1 MWLSFDCTCSIQQ
14 RTFGNDEIVV
24 SNGILKVHPDKP
36 FISLLLLP
44 SNVKTSLTV
53 IVLLVLMGV
62 GLTVSTIPIISAT
75 STNATSTNATS
86 TNATSIWKC
95 FHYVF
100 KSYSFFRLYHFVV
113 EIIKIVWIPYQRSCT
128 IMI

>member
-44 SNVKTSLTV
+44 SNVKDKSNRYC
-53 IVLLVLMGV
+53 LVGTD
-62 GLTVSTIPIISAT
+62 GSRIDRIDHT
-75 STNATSTNATS
+75 
-86 TNATSIWKC
+86 
-95 FHYVF
+95 HY
-100 KSYSFFRLYHFVV
+100 
-113 EIIKIVWIPYQRSCT
+113 
-128 IMI
+128 